1 MVPRAPGVLHPA
13 LRFSF
18 PQPVHSRLWIKLADD
33 PATEA
38 DRDGMRARAGLKL
51 GKQVTY
57 VGLHRFLG
65 QEQPLSDLAVHEP
78 LGDELQHLD
87 LTHGGYLLEL
97 A

>member
-1 MVPRAPGVLHPA
+1 MISRAPGDLHPA

-18 PQPVHSRLWIKLADD
+18 PQPVHSRLWTKLADD

-38 DRDGMRARAGLKL
+38 DRDGMGARPGLEL
-51 GKQVTY
+51 GEQVTD

-65 QEQPLSDLAVHEP
+65 QEQPLSDLAIHQTF
-78 LGDELQHLD
+78 GNQLQNLD
-87 LTHGGYLLEL
+87 LTHRGLLLEL